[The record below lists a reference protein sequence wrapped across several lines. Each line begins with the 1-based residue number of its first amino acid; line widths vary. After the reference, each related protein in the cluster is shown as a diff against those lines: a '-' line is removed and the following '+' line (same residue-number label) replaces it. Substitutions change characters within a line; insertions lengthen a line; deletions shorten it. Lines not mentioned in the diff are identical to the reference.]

1 MFWGFRHAVDEY
13 GIAAREFMR
22 VKFWGVRGS
31 TPTPQ
36 TENLRYGGNTSC
48 VEVRLGDQIY
58 IFDCGTGFRTLGHE
72 LGREFGDRPFA
83 AHVFVSHFHWDHIQ
97 GMPFFR
103 PLYDNPKSQ
112 FHFHASSRT
121 RGLQQ
126 VMAEQMAAPYF
137 PVNLAQMRAQL
148 GFYNIENGCLPMGDG
163 VQIKTAWLNHPQGCM
178 GFRLETKEGV
188 LVYATDNEPGD
199 PIFDKGVR
207 KLAEGADVLIYD
219 AQYLP
224 EEYEARR
231 RGWGHSHWREAVNV
245 VMESGAKELIL
256 YHHDPDHSDAIVDQV
271 VADAR
276 NYYPKVRAAAEG
288 MEIKL

>member
-1 MFWGFRHAVDEY
+1 MK
-13 GIAAREFMR
+13 I
-22 VKFWGVRGS
+22 KFWGVRGS

-36 TENLRYGGNTSC
+36 VDNMRYGGNTSC

-58 IFDCGTGFRTLGHE
+58 IFDCGTGFRVLGKALE
-72 LGREFGDRPFA
+72 QEFGQRPFE

-103 PLYDNPKSQ
+103 PLYNNPQSRFI
-112 FHFHASSRT
+112 FHSSGRA
-121 RGLQQ
+121 RNLEQ

-137 PVNLAQMRAQL
+137 PVNLNHMKAQRR
-148 GFYNIENGCLPMGDG
+148 FYDIENGCLAMEDG
-163 VQIKTAWLNHPQGCM
+163 IEIKTAYLNHPQGCL
-178 GFRLETKEGV
+178 GFRLETKDGV

-199 PIFDKGVR
+199 ANFDKAVR
-207 KLAEGADVLIYD
+207 KLAEGADILIYD

-245 VMESGAKELIL
+245 VMESGAKELVL
-256 YHHDPDHSDAIVDQV
+256 YHHDPEHTDAIVDKV
-271 VADAR
+271 VVEAR

-288 MEIKL
+288 LEIELSKSLKAHGR

>member
-1 MFWGFRHAVDEY
+1 
-13 GIAAREFMR
+13 MR
-22 VKFWGVRGS
+22 IKFWGVRGS

-36 TENLRYGGNTSC
+36 AENLRYGGNTSC
-48 VEVRLGDQIY
+48 VEVRLGEQIY
-58 IFDCGTGFRTLGHE
+58 IFDCGTGFRVLGHE
-72 LGREFGDRPFA
+72 LEREFADRQFS

-103 PLYDNPKSQ
+103 PLYTSPNSRFTFHSSSQ
-112 FHFHASSRT
+112 T
-121 RGLQQ
+121 RSLEQ
-126 VMAEQMAAPYF
+126 VFAEQMASPYF
-137 PVNLAQMRAQL
+137 PISVSHMRGAKRD
-148 GFYNIENGCLPMGDG
+148 FRSIENGCLPMGDG
-163 VQIKTAWLNHPQGCM
+163 IQIKTAWLNHPQGCM
-178 GFRLETKEGV
+178 GFRVETKEGV

-199 PIFDKGVR
+199 ANFDKAVR

-256 YHHDPDHSDAIVDQV
+256 YHHDPDHTDAIVDKV
-271 VADAR
+271 VKDAR

-288 MEIKL
+288 MEIVL